1 MNKEKSLSRSRILA
15 TKLMYEALSILD
27 KNGSEMAFSDLIQK
41 LGEILDF
48 DAWEQDVYD
57 NGNARWQSAL
67 MFYSINLVKG
77 GFLVK
82 NKGRWF
88 LTDKGKEA
96 ISKYSPSELFDVV
109 HKCYVVWRK
118 SSGYTKEA
126 DAECSISANAAAPF
140 EKMKAQAAEDL
151 MQYIRAK
158 NAYEFQDM
166 VAALLRA
173 MDYYTP
179 FIAPKGRDGGVDIIA
194 YRDPLGVRQP
204 IVKVQVKHY
213 SLDNPVTVDV
223 IRSIIGVAKNDVPV
237 VVTSGRFADAA
248 KTEARQYNVRLIDGY
263 EFSDLWVEYFDKM
276 PEADKSLMPIEPR
289 YIIKRNE

>member
-1 MNKEKSLSRSRILA
+1 MSKEKAPSRSRVLA
-15 TKLMYEALSILD
+15 TKLMYTSLSILD
-27 KNGSEMAFSDLIQK
+27 KTGTEMALSDIMEK
-41 LGEILDF
+41 LGESLNF
-48 DAWEQDVYD
+48 DEWERHTLA
-57 NGNARWQSAL
+57 NGNTRWQSTL
-67 MFYSINLVKG
+67 IFYSINLVKNEYI
-77 GFLVK
+77 VK

-96 ISKYSPSELFDVV
+96 LSKFTPDELFEAAQ
-109 HKCYVVWRK
+109 K
-118 SSGYTKEA
+118 GYNEWQQGCIGKEA
-126 DAECSISANAAAPF
+126 SYVDCQPSVSAATPF
-140 EKMKAQAAEDL
+140 EKMKAQAADDL

-173 MDYYTP
+173 MGYYTP

-194 YRDPLGVRQP
+194 YRDPLGVLQP

-213 SLDNPVTVDV
+213 NLDNPVTVDI
-223 IRSIIGVAKNDVPV
+223 IRGIIGVAKNDVPV

-276 PEADKSLMPIEPR
+276 PEADKSLMPIEPV